1 MINIFNKP
9 LPFLLVILMPMFAPA
24 QIESTDYYTPGEQA
38 KELMIIVHVW
48 GEVNKPGKFVVRD
61 GTNLVDILSEAGGP
75 TRYANLKNVYM
86 AHKGDQEEHV
96 EIHDLIKYIEKEKT
110 YIPSILPGDVI
121 VVKRNAWG
129 LGLDLGQLTG
139 QLAVI
144 LNTILIVIS
153 MSSDG

>member
-1 MINIFNKP
+1 M
-9 LPFLLVILMPMFAPA
+9 PFLLVILMPVFTLA
-24 QIESTDYYTPGEQA
+24 QIESTDYYTPGEE
-38 KELMIIVHVW
+38 KTELMIIVHVW
-48 GEVNKPGKFVVRD
+48 GEVNNPGKFVVRD
-61 GTNLVDILSEAGGP
+61 GTSLVDILSEAGGP
-75 TRYANLKNVYM
+75 TRYANLKQVYV
-86 AHKGDQEEHV
+86 AHKGDQGEHV
-96 EIHDLIKYIEKEKT
+96 EIHNLRKYIEKEKT

-153 MSSDG
+153 MSSVSGS

>member
-1 MINIFNKP
+1 M
-9 LPFLLVILMPMFAPA
+9 VILMPMFAPA
-24 QIESTDYYTPGEQA
+24 QIESTDYYTPGEQE

-48 GEVNKPGKFVVRD
+48 GEVNQPGKFVVRD
-61 GTNLVDILSEAGGP
+61 GTSLVDILSEAGGP
-75 TRYANLKNVYM
+75 TRYANLKHVYV
-86 AHKGDQEEHV
+86 AHKGDQKEHV
-96 EIHDLIKYIEKEKT
+96 EIHNLRNYIEKEKT

-144 LNTILIVIS
+144 LNTILIVIT
-153 MSSDG
+153 MSSGSNG

>member
-1 MINIFNKP
+1 
-9 LPFLLVILMPMFAPA
+9 MFAPA
-24 QIESTDYYTPGEQA
+24 QIESTDYYTPGEQE

-48 GEVNKPGKFVVRD
+48 GEVNRPGKFVVRD
-61 GTNLVDILSEAGGP
+61 GTSLVDILSEAGGP
-75 TRYANLKNVYM
+75 TRYANLKEVYV
-86 AHKGDQEEHV
+86 AHKGDQGEHV
-96 EIHDLIKYIEKEKT
+96 EIHNLRNYIEKEKT

>member
-1 MINIFNKP
+1 MNHFRIMS
-9 LPFLLVILMPMFAPA
+9 LLLFFPILISA
-24 QIESTDYYTPGEQA
+24 QIESTDYYTPGEQE

-48 GEVNKPGKFVVRD
+48 GEVNRPGKFVVRD
-61 GTNLVDILSEAGGP
+61 GTSLVDILSEAGGP
-75 TRYANLKNVYM
+75 TRYANLKNVYV
-86 AHKGDQEEHV
+86 ALKGDQGEHV
-96 EIHDLIKYIEKEKT
+96 ETFDLRKYIEKEKT

-153 MSSDG
+153 MSSGSGS

>member
-1 MINIFNKP
+1 M
-9 LPFLLVILMPMFAPA
+9 VILMPMFAPA

-38 KELMIIVHVW
+38 TELMIIVHVW
-48 GEVNKPGKFVVRD
+48 GEVNQPGKFVVRD
-61 GTNLVDILSEAGGP
+61 GTSLVDILSEAGGP
-75 TRYANLKNVYM
+75 TRYANLKNVYV
-86 AHKGDQEEHV
+86 AHKGDQGEHV
-96 EIHDLIKYIEKEKT
+96 EIHNLRMYVEKEKI

-144 LNTILIVIS
+144 LNTILIVIT
-153 MSSDG
+153 MSSGSDG

>member
-1 MINIFNKP
+1 M
-9 LPFLLVILMPMFAPA
+9 VILIPMFAPA
-24 QIESTDYYTPGEQA
+24 QVESTDYYTPGEQA

-48 GEVNKPGKFVVRD
+48 GEVNRPGKFVVRD
-61 GTNLVDILSEAGGP
+61 GTSLVDILSEAGGP
-75 TRYANLKNVYM
+75 TRYANLKSVYV
-86 AHKGDQEEHV
+86 AHKGDQGKHV
-96 EIHDLIKYIEKEKT
+96 EIHNLKNYIEKEKT